1 MGQFPLITA
10 GALLPVIQGF
20 LTSASDL
27 KTRQVTAY
35 YELIKIETSPTAFH
49 VTNAPF
55 DITFDGDTY
64 KSAGAALSLGAIE
77 TNIEFQVPKL
87 SITVGGIYDIANGDM
102 DPPFI
107 QTVQSLK
114 YVDRPVTIFRGYYSQ
129 GNTFTLATFEVFKGY
144 IDGAVINYQ
153 PSGTTSVT
161 LETSSQ
167 WVRFSDTNGRRT
179 NTNSQRDK
187 FSGTPGSIDT
197 GLDNCKEVIKEI
209 IWK

>member
-1 MGQFPLITA
+1 MPTIA
-10 GALLPVIQGF
+10 EMKA
-20 LTSASDL
+20 
-27 KTRQVTAY
+27 RQTTAY

-55 DITFDGDTY
+55 DVTYDGDTY

-114 YVDRPVTIFRGYYSQ
+114 YVDRPVTIFRSYFDQ
-129 GNTFTLATFEVFKGY
+129 GTSITSGTFEVFKGY
-144 IDGAVINYQ
+144 IDSAVINYQ

-167 WVRFSDTNGRRT
+167 WIRFSDINGRRT
-179 NTNSQRDK
+179 NTRSQRDK
-187 FSGTPGSIDT
+187 FTAPQAGNNDT
-197 GLDNCKEVIKEI
+197 GLDNCKEVIKEV

>member
-1 MGQFPLITA
+1 MPTIA
-10 GALLPVIQGF
+10 EMKA
-20 LTSASDL
+20 
-27 KTRQVTAY
+27 RQTTAY

-55 DITFDGDTY
+55 DVTYDGDTY

-114 YVDRPVTIFRGYYSQ
+114 YVDRPVTIFRSYFDQ
-129 GNTFTLATFEVFKGY
+129 GTSITSGTFEIFKGY